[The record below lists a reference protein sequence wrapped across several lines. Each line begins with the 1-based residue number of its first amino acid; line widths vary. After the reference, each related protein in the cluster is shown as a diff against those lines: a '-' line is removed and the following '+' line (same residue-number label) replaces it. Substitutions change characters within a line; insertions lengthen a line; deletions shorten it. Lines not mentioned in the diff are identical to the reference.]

1 MNKFWSVR
9 NEAENDTAELL
20 LYGEISEVSWWG
32 DEVTPKAFA
41 EDLKELNGNDLTVCI
56 NSGGG
61 DVFAAQAIYTQLKNY
76 PGSVKVRIDGLCASA
91 ATIISCAGNFVSMPL
106 NALYMIH
113 NPAVGLMGYFDSNEL
128 KKMAGQVEVIKQTIV
143 EVYKER
149 TNLSENE
156 LNSMMNKETWFS
168 ASEAKEYGFADEVL
182 DLKVENSIKNDLLV
196 MNNVTCKLNKFQ
208 NVDALKNILTGKG
221 QKKMDNEL
229 LQKIANKLG
238 IGKQE
243 ETPAIDEAAIKAQ
256 AVKAERE
263 RIIALDALKCEN
275 SAVNA
280 IIETAKKNGATV
292 DDIRPYV
299 DAIPK
304 EEKNEAGIE
313 EIKNLILDNLNSG
326 ANNVPSDPKGNESQ
340 EAIKRQAFLNAITN
354 LNKKEGK

>member
-1 MNKFWSVR
+1 MNKFWSVK

-41 EDLKELNGNDLTVCI
+41 EDLKELKGKDLTVCI

-91 ATIISCAGNFVSMPL
+91 ATIIACAGKAVSMPL

-113 NPAVGLMGYFDSNEL
+113 NPAVGLLGYYDSSEL
-128 KKMAGQVEVIKQTIV
+128 KKMAGQAEVIKQTIV

-149 TNLSENE
+149 TNLSENK

-168 ASEAKEYGFADEVL
+168 ASEAKEYGFVDEVL

-208 NVDALKNILTGKG
+208 NVDALKNILTEKG

-243 ETPAIDEAAIKAQ
+243 ETPAIDEAAIKVE

-280 IIETAKKNGATV
+280 IIETAKKNGATA

-304 EEKNEAGIE
+304 EEKNETGIE

-326 ANNVPSDPKGNESQ
+326 ANNVSSDPKGNESQ
-340 EAIKRQAFLNAITN
+340 EDIKRQAFLNAITD